1 MHVAQEGVL
10 EEAAGLSP
18 LRRVRPERGSM
29 LSALGLASLGA
40 GARAWEEQMAC
51 LTPPSPGQPP
61 HQP

>member
-1 MHVAQEGVL
+1 MHVVQEGVL
-10 EEAAGLSP
+10 EEAARLSP
-18 LRRVRPERGSM
+18 LRVHPEQGSM